1 MYGKPRQKNK
11 ANLPQVEEGS
21 RGGRGVDGEDI
32 SPLRGAWSADSL
44 LLPGPPGS
52 QGHCSAAL
60 TAREGDGWARRLD
73 PMAVSAQAHRLCPVQ
88 PMHERVRTGVRE
100 KK

>member
-1 MYGKPRQKNK
+1 MENHVRKTKLTFHTQKK
-11 ANLPQVEEGS
+11 TADEAM
-21 RGGRGVDGEDI
+21 GVDGEDI
-32 SPLRGAWSADSL
+32 YPLRGAWSADSL
-44 LLPGPPGS
+44 LVPRPPGS

-60 TAREGDGWARRLD
+60 TARQGDGWARSLD